1 MKKILLSAVFT
12 ALTLTA
18 FTSCSSDDNTTEIVD
33 SNSLQGKIIGNWKLT
48 EVGSMDVN
56 NSPLPNINNTY
67 IKFNSNGTYSGSG
80 YFGNGEGTYKID
92 GKIIK
97 TYISNELYMT
107 YEVISIENNIADL
120 YIIEGDGKLKIKAV
134 KQ

>member
-1 MKKILLSAVFT
+1 MKKILLSALLT
-12 ALTLTA
+12 AFTLTV
-18 FTSCSSDDNTTEIVD
+18 FTSCSSDDDATEIVD
-33 SNSLQGKIIGNWKLT
+33 HNSLQSKIIGNWKLT

-56 NSPLPNINNTY
+56 NSTLPNIKNTY
-67 IKFNSNGTYSGSG
+67 IKFNSNGAYSGVG

-107 YEVISIENNIADL
+107 YEVISIENNIANL
-120 YIIEGDGKLKIKAV
+120 YIIEGKDKLKIKAI